1 MCCILFVSMR
11 IIYKSSLKEKAK
23 WLRNN
28 MTLAEVLL
36 WNKLKGKQLFGYDF
50 DRQKPALGF
59 IVDFYCEQLK
69 LIIEVDGF
77 THDYKM
83 EYDKQRQSQLES
95 LGLTVL
101 RFQYFE
107 VKKDIE
113 NVIQRIVDWI
123 NQHTPAAATPLNRGE
138 YNS

>member
-1 MCCILFVSMR
+1 MCWPPFVNMKIS
-11 IIYKSSLKEKAK
+11 YKPSLKERAK

-36 WNKLKGKQLFGYDF
+36 WNKLKGKQMFGYDF
-50 DRQKPALGF
+50 DRQKPILGF
-59 IVDFYCEQLK
+59 IVDFFCKQLK

-83 EYDKQRQSQLES
+83 EYDKQRQIQLES
-95 LGLTVL
+95 LGLTLL
-101 RFQYFE
+101 RFQDVE

-113 NVIQRIVDWI
+113 NVTQRIVDWI
-123 NQHTPAAATPLNRGE
+123 NEYTSQHTPAAATPLV
-138 YNS
+138 

>member
-1 MCCILFVSMR
+1 
-11 IIYKSSLKEKAK
+11 
-23 WLRNN
+23 

-36 WNKLKGKQLFGYDF
+36 WNKIKGKQLLGYDF
-50 DRQKPALGF
+50 DRQKPILEF
-59 IVDFYCEQLK
+59 IVDFYCEQLN

-83 EYDKQRQSQLES
+83 EHDKQRQVKLES
-95 LGLTVL
+95 LGLSLL
-101 RFQYFE
+101 RFQDFE
-107 VKKDIE
+107 IKKDIE

-138 YNS
+138 